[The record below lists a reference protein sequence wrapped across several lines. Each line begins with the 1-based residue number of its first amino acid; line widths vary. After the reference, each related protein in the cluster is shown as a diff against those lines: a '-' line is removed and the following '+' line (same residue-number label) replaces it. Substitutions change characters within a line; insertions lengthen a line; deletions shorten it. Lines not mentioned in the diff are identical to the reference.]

1 MSKTRTLQKRGFRM
15 EQEILRLI
23 NSRWPELEYVED
35 VGSGSYGTVYHMVRH
50 DLAGT
55 FDSAVKVIVIP
66 DGDAEVRQLNREG
79 YTQEQTFSYF
89 ENVAANFAAEISLME
104 TLRGRPNVT
113 AIEDYTIIHPDD
125 KMLWYILIRMELLNR
140 VDYTGMKEADII
152 RLGID
157 VSNALIECRKLNVIH
172 RDIKPDNILIDGT
185 GQYKLGDFGI
195 ARKLERSG
203 TLSMKFT
210 PNYSAPEIAKA
221 EMKHADI
228 EAAARAD
235 IYSLGLVMYWIGN
248 GCRLPHLPDKQI
260 LSREDRENAFYKRIQ
275 GEPFPPP
282 AKVSPPLQKIIMKAC
297 SYHADD
303 RYQSAAEM
311 KNALQ
316 GLIKNDPPLPPEPK
330 KRRPVWLWLCLAAL
344 CCVAVWKMINPDPEP
359 TPIPGPEITTPA
371 LITGVPV
378 ILAPDPGEMIDSPA
392 SLPGPDTA
400 APASVTD
407 VSDSPAPAS
416 DEMFDSPT
424 PVPGPETAA
433 PASVTDVSDSPAPAS
448 GEFILDRETELTAE
462 TKCKIRPSVWW
473 SPKYKDTSS
482 KIINNV
488 QIKKDD
494 LKVFK
499 ASTIQE
505 YLQSGT
511 RDYGIFLRF
520 TPGGIDD
527 GFEIHQF
534 HLVISDPENN
544 KIAALRSDLEVTC
557 QKNVEI
563 KWDFV
568 NLMEI
573 FRDLMTQ
580 KGEIP
585 TGIYTMDIYFNQQ
598 WTNNIKFKIIQ

>member
-1 MSKTRTLQKRGFRM
+1 M

-104 TLRGRPNVT
+104 KLRGRPNVT

-172 RDIKPDNILIDGT
+172 RDVKPDNILIDGT

-235 IYSLGLVMYWIGN
+235 IYSLGLVMYWISN

-282 AKVSPPLQKIIMKAC
+282 AKVSPPLQQIIMKAC

-311 KNALQ
+311 KSALQ
-316 GLIKNDPPLPPEPK
+316 GLIKNDPPRPPESK

-344 CCVAVWKMINPDPEP
+344 CCVFAAAVVWKMIASSNPGDSSSVS
-359 TPIPGPEITTPA
+359 ITEEQGTDQRGESA
-371 LITGVPV
+371 S
-378 ILAPDPGEMIDSPA
+378 DPGNQTTVQNDDSAEDTENQSTGQRDDSTSGTEDQVTVQNDDSA
-392 SLPGPDTA
+392 SGTENQSDDQNA
-400 APASVTD
+400 AP
-407 VSDSPAPAS
+407 
-416 DEMFDSPT
+416 
-424 PVPGPETAA
+424 
-433 PASVTDVSDSPAPAS
+433 
-448 GEFILDRETELTAE
+448 GEFILDHETELTTENICEKQPRA
-462 TKCKIRPSVWW
+462 WW
-473 SPKYKDTSS
+473 TPKYKDTSS
-482 KIINNV
+482 NKIYDAQV
-488 QIKKDD
+488 KKNGKT
-494 LKVFK
+494 LKVFQ
-499 ASTIQE
+499 ASAIQE
-505 YLQSGT
+505 NLKSGK
-511 RDYGIFLRF
+511 RDYGISLKI
-520 TPGGIDD
+520 TPSGVDQ

-534 HLVISDPENN
+534 HLVILDPENN
-544 KIAALRSDLEVTC
+544 KIATLRCDKEETC
-557 QKNVEI
+557 QKDKVI
-563 KWDFV
+563 KWDFI
-568 NLMEI
+568 NLMEV
-573 FRDLMTQ
+573 FRNLMEQ
-580 KGEIP
+580 KGKIP
-585 TGIYTMDIYFNQQ
+585 AGIYNMHIYFNQQ
-598 WTNNIKFKIIQ
+598 WANADADQKDDLKFKIIDN